1 MLRGRLLFL
10 ALLWLSCAAAIT
22 ATLTV
27 IASQTALLKSME
39 HWTSDW
45 RGALLADRAPTQH
58 GRVAVILIDDDTM
71 HGYAYRS
78 PVDRSLLARLVET
91 LDAAGARVIALD
103 FLFDQPTEPDKDRQL
118 IAAVRKA
125 ADKVVMG
132 IADARIPLRAER
144 REYMDKFVREAGAAT
159 GFVNLRY
166 EIDNVVRGEAD
177 PMPNATGK
185 ASTTDSF
192 AAAIARKVG
201 VPVSAPAV
209 RISWLRSPHDGSD
222 TFLALPAAQIV
233 APSDETERRL
243 AAMLLAS
250 LKDRVVLIGG
260 DLSDQT
266 DRHPT
271 PLSKI
276 GEDRTPGVLIH
287 TQAVAQMLD
296 GRHIQALSVVWETV
310 LVLGMSLTGIL
321 LGWRIRASRWITS
334 TLPIVLLGLTDAI
347 FFAGFRTIVPFAA
360 PALAWLAGIFTGR
373 GLRCVLVRIGL

>member
-1 MLRGRLLFL
+1 MHRCRMFLL
-10 ALLWLSCAAAIT
+10 LLVWLGCAAAI
-22 ATLTV
+22 AAGLTV
-27 IASQTALLKSME
+27 VVRQTALLKSVE

-45 RGALLADRAPTQH
+45 RTALLADRAPTQH
-58 GRVAVILIDDDTM
+58 GRIAVILVDDDSM

-78 PVDRSLLARLVET
+78 PVDRGLLARLVET
-91 LDAAGARVIALD
+91 IDAAGARIIALD
-103 FLFDQPTEPDKDRQL
+103 FLFDQSTEPDKDRQL
-118 IAAVRKA
+118 IAIVRKT

-132 IADARIPLRAER
+132 IADSRILLRAER
-144 REYMDKFVREAGAAT
+144 RQFMETFVREAGVAT
-159 GFVNLRY
+159 GFLNLRY

-177 PMPNATGK
+177 AMPE
-185 ASTTDSF
+185 ASGRPSTADSF
-192 AAAIARKVG
+192 ATAIARKAG
-201 VPVSAPAV
+201 VRAPAPAA

-222 TFLALPAAQIV
+222 TFLVLPAAQIV
-233 APSDETERRL
+233 APGDETERKL
-243 AAMLLAS
+243 AEMLLAS

-287 TQAVAQMLD
+287 AQAVAQMLD
-296 GRHIQALSVVWETV
+296 GRYLYPLSAVWEAV
-310 LVLGMSLTGIL
+310 LVFTMALTGIL
-321 LGWRIRASRWITS
+321 LGWRFRASSWITS

-360 PALAWLAGIFTGR
+360 PALAWLAGIVTGR
-373 GLRCVLVRIGL
+373 GLRWMLLRFGL